1 MAILS
6 DKERQELLQ
15 DAGSKERRDE
25 FRQIDV
31 RRHPLTPSAFIEF
44 LTWTNRVHG
53 ARARTLAMKGEHFL
67 M

>member
-6 DKERQELLQ
+6 DRDKMELLQ
-15 DAGSKERRDE
+15 DAESKGRRDN

-31 RRHPLTPSAFIEF
+31 RSHPLTPSAFIEF
-44 LTWTNRVHG
+44 LTWTNKLHG
-53 ARARTLAMKGEHFL
+53 ARARTLAIKGDHFL